1 MNILIEGWRN
11 INHSYALVNQ
21 WQVYELIKSSNI
33 SFKDVSF
40 NNKNWNSQKNDSGL
54 RDEVK
59 NIINKIPAPSDDIQY
74 DVTYR
79 ISGPFNFDKK
89 FNSEIVFVFATSEYK
104 NNLFKSD
111 YTNGDPIRLSKEKN
125 FFIHTP
131 SNWSKKSFLAAGFRE
146 DQIVVVPH
154 GVDVKTFNLVSESE
168 KKNIR
173 DKYKIKSEDFILTNI
188 GAMTQNK
195 GVEDLIAAYGILKKK
210 NKNLKLI
217 LKDQSNLYNRSAS
230 NPIKNMHDSKFNQ
243 KYRIFNEEMY
253 KDMIIISK
261 NLNFNELRNIY
272 SITDCYVSPY
282 KAEGFNLTPL
292 EAAACGTQIV
302 VTDGG
307 PTDDYFDDCMGFK
320 IESKEKSLNDNIY
333 LGPKI
338 NSLIEI
344 IDSII
349 NKTDNK
355 KNLRSKY
362 VHKNFSWENIVKKLK
377 KEFENKLSK

>member
-1 MNILIEGWRN
+1 MNILVEGWRN

-21 WQVYELIKSSNI
+21 WQIFELIKSSNI
-33 SFKDVSF
+33 YFQDVPF
-40 NNKNWNSQKNDSGL
+40 PNENWNSQRNDSGL
-54 RDEVK
+54 REEVK
-59 NIINKIPAPSDDIQY
+59 NIIYKIPPPSHDIDY
-74 DVTYR
+74 DIAYR

-104 NNLFKSD
+104 NNLTKSD
-111 YTNGDPIRLSKEKN
+111 YINGDPIQLSKEKN

-154 GVDVKTFNLVSESE
+154 GVDIETFNLISESE

-173 DKYKIKSEDFILTNI
+173 DKYKIKSEDYVLTNI

-217 LKDQSNLYNRSAS
+217 LKDQSNLYDRGAND
-230 NPIKNMHDSKFNQ
+230 PIKNMYDSKFNK
-243 KYRIFNEEMY
+243 KYKIFNDQMY
-253 KDMIIISK
+253 KDMIIISE
-261 NLNFNELRNIY
+261 NLNFKEIRNIY

-292 EAAACGTQIV
+292 EAAACGTRIV

-307 PTDDYFDDCMGFK
+307 STDDYFDDCMGFK
-320 IESKEKSLNDNIY
+320 IESKEEKLNDNIY
-333 LGPKI
+333 LKPKT

-344 IDSII
+344 LDSII

-355 KNLRSKY
+355 KIQRSNF

-377 KEFENKLSK
+377 KEFESKLSK

>member
-21 WQVYELIKSSNI
+21 WQVYELNKSSNI

-59 NIINKIPAPSDDIQY
+59 NIINKIPAPSDDIYY

-111 YTNGDPIRLSKEKN
+111 YTNGDPILLSKEKN

-131 SNWSKKSFLAAGFRE
+131 SNWSKKSFLASGFKE
-146 DQIVVVPH
+146 DQVIVVPH
-154 GVDVKTFNLVSESE
+154 GVDPETFNLISESE

-173 DKYKIKSEDFILTNI
+173 DKYKIKSEDYVLTNI

-243 KYRIFNEEMY
+243 KYRIFNDQMY
-253 KDMIIISK
+253 KDIIIISK

-338 NSLIEI
+338 NSLIAI